1 MGPRLPISLGDHSLP
16 AMIENFHQQLTATY
30 LIRFI
35 CRLFLASAAC
45 KETAHLR
52 PVCSNTRVSSRSEE
66 RVRGCGRILPP
77 LDSSHADVRTV
88 SIWRSFVFFSIEF
101 AFFLFVLG
109 SRSLTALDFDFG
121 LLWVLGRATGNII
134 CSVLW
139 RDMASSGIMIR
150 QRKVGYSCILSRIR
164 FFFILV
170 AKDWYPLRVG
180 DRFRGWGLMRII
192 DVEARIWSES

>member
-121 LLWVLGRATGNII
+121 SIVGFRSGDGKHNLFRALEGHGFLGYHDPAAKGRIFLYSFPHQIFLHSRGERLV
-134 CSVLW
+134 SV
-139 RDMASSGIMIR
+139 
-150 QRKVGYSCILSRIR
+150 
-164 FFFILV
+164 
-170 AKDWYPLRVG
+170 
-180 DRFRGWGLMRII
+180 
-192 DVEARIWSES
+192 